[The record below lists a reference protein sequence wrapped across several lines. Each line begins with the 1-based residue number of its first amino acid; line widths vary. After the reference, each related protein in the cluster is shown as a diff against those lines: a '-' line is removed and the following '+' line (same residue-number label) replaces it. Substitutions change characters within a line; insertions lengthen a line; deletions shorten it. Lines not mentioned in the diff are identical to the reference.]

1 MVSASPPALPPWPH
15 SMPFPHLL
23 SNGKSIH
30 PLATSGL
37 PPPEITQWW
46 RTFCGLGTIPFAY
59 VTFHFQDN
67 STVQMMKVKSTGSVS
82 CLNNSHMLE
91 RKNRP
96 WHQATHSWASMI
108 LGMLMF
114 LAKSHFSPPGHSLR
128 VSMQTGHH
136 TQKTASIPPPLGWMT
151 GHCFCT
157 NYNCI
162 LSRLL
167 RLLIDCRIVQS
178 RKNSLP

>member
-1 MVSASPPALPPWPH
+1 MVSASPPALLPWLH

-30 PLATSGL
+30 PLPTSGL

-46 RTFCGLGTIPFAY
+46 RTSCGLGTISFAY

-96 WHQATHSWASMI
+96 WHQATHSWASVI
-108 LGMLMF
+108 FGMLM
-114 LAKSHFSPPGHSLR
+114 LTAKSHFSPPGHSLTEYPCR
-128 VSMQTGHH
+128 QVATHKKQQASLLPSAEWVA
-136 TQKTASIPPPLGWMT
+136 TASVPTI
-151 GHCFCT
+151 
-157 NYNCI
+157 I
-162 LSRLL
+162 LS
-167 RLLIDCRIVQS
+167 
-178 RKNSLP
+178 SLVF